1 MTKAQTILAQEQ
13 ERLLTQERDKL
24 REALSDLLDG
34 EEWWDIQYNTGF
46 PEERCKEFLRLVGRE
61 PRDPVRLER
70 KK

>member
-1 MTKAQTILAQEQ
+1 MTKAQTILAQER

-34 EEWWDIQYNTGF
+34 EDWW
-46 PEERCKEFLRLVGRE
+46 E